1 MTEEKCTRGT
11 LSEVRWATYKRI
23 RDQTVGNMNRFG
35 HDPHMSIQ
43 AATHM
48 QFQSGG
54 GGSGVPRPLT
64 IKLTPGPSALIV
76 KPPVPQLLE
85 KFPKFNGNRRLS
97 TVFTKSRHSSLP
109 WARSVQFILPYSLSI
124 RSILTLSSQQC
135 LDFPNGL
142 FHSGV
147 LTKNVSPFVF
157 TPFGLHALPTPP
169 SLTWA
174 FRHYLKKSTWYE
186 VPHYAIF
193 FQKPIISSVV
203 IPDNLNSC
211 VTEKQTEKLRFPI

>member
-1 MTEEKCTRGT
+1 
-11 LSEVRWATYKRI
+11 
-23 RDQTVGNMNRFG
+23 MNRFG

-64 IKLTPGPSALIV
+64 NKLTPWPSALLV

-109 WARSVQFILPYSLSI
+109 WARSVQFIPPYSLSL
-124 RSILTLSSQQC
+124 RSILTLSSQQR

-147 LTKNVSPFVF
+147 LTK
-157 TPFGLHALPTPP
+157 
-169 SLTWA
+169 TWA
-174 FRHYLKKSTWYE
+174 HLCSPHSGYLLCS
-186 VPHYAIF
+186 PHPPWLEHSDSIWRR
-193 FQKPIISSVV
+193 VHV
-203 IPDNLNSC
+203 IKFLITQFLFKNLLLH
-211 VTEKQTEKLRFPI
+211 QW